1 MKPEILYM
9 VLLKFEQG
17 SAKIKVKW
25 FVENIDT
32 LYVGFK
38 DFSFKPKTESLVI
51 NFQVNKW
58 ISRLE
63 LK

>member
-1 MKPEILYM
+1 MKPEILHM

-51 NFQVNKW
+51 NFQVNK
-58 ISRLE
+58 
-63 LK
+63 